1 MSGWDGLIQ
10 IFHPEHQHLVDEM
23 ESKRVIAQIP
33 GSEGDPNRTW
43 VDLDKGIVHLALPPE
58 RYGSV
63 WTDCPPELEEE

>member
-23 ESKRVIAQIP
+23 DSKRIVADIP
-33 GSEGDPNRTW
+33 GSEGDPNRDY
-43 VDLDKGIVHLALPPE
+43 VDLDRGIVHFALPPE

-63 WTDCPPELEEE
+63 WSGRPDDEQA